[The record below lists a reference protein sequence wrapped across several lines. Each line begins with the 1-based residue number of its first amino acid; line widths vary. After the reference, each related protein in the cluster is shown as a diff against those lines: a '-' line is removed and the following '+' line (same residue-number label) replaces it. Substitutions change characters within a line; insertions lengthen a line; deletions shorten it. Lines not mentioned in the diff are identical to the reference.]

1 MLRRFGSVMAGG
13 ALALTSYAVMAGA
26 PASAQPIE
34 LFLPNKIE
42 VTKVVEGQNKGVGY
56 EVVVQCQRRDDEM
69 AASLVDGGKVFSKTL
84 VFGPDGGEKEVRA
97 PFGAT
102 CTVIETHNGGATRTE
117 VTGSPCEF
125 NTEEQASADAV
136 RRIEGETCEVTV
148 TNIFDPKPA
157 PLPGPP
163 GPPGPEGPAGAAGA
177 AGAAGVSATTQ
188 ASAAQAVVG
197 TARFTG

>member
-1 MLRRFGSVMAGG
+1 MA
-13 ALALTSYAVMAGA
+13 AAPAGA
-26 PASAQPIE
+26 GE

-42 VTKVVEGQNKGVGY
+42 VTKVVNGENKGVGY
-56 EVVVQCQRRDDEM
+56 EVVVQCERRDDEM
-69 AASLVDGGKVFSKTL
+69 LASGVLDGKVFFKTL

-102 CTVIETHNGGATRTE
+102 CTVIETHNGGATHTE
-117 VTGSPCEF
+117 VTGAPCEF
-125 NTEEQASADAV
+125 NKEKEASADLV
-136 RRIEGETCEVTV
+136 RKIEGETCDVTV
-148 TNIFDPKPA
+148 TNTFDPKPA
-157 PLPGPP
+157 PRPGPP

-177 AGAAGVSATTQ
+177 AGVSAVSAGQ

>member
-1 MLRRFGSVMAGG
+1 
-13 ALALTSYAVMAGA
+13 MAGA

-42 VTKVVEGQNKGVGY
+42 VTKVVNGENKGVGY
-56 EVVVQCQRRDDEM
+56 EVVVQCERRDDEM
-69 AASLVDGGKVFSKTL
+69 VASGVLDGKVFFKTL

-102 CTVIETHNGGATRTE
+102 CTVIETHNGGATHTE
-117 VTGSPCEF
+117 VTGAPCEF
-125 NTEEQASADAV
+125 NKEKEASADLV
-136 RRIEGETCEVTV
+136 RKIEGETCDVTV
-148 TNIFDPKPA
+148 TNTFEPKPL
-157 PLPGPP
+157 PPPGPP
-163 GPPGPEGPAGAAGA
+163 GPPGPEGPAGATGAAGA